1 RSTDTPTVSGAS
13 PTVIVRVDADVLE
26 THTGT
31 GEIVGIPDP
40 IPSSAIKQLLC
51 DSSTIPVY
59 LKPDGG
65 IAAIGTEKR
74 TFNRTQRAGMIARDG
89 PTCAL
94 PNCHIPA
101 TACEAHH
108 IEEYHNGGPTHVD
121 NGILLCWFHHHMVDT
136 NIFTITMSNGTPTI
150 TAPDWLTH
158 RPYFH

>member
-1 RSTDTPTVSGAS
+1 
-13 PTVIVRVDADVLE
+13 
-26 THTGT
+26 
-31 GEIVGIPDP
+31 
-40 IPSSAIKQLLC
+40 
-51 DSSTIPVY
+51 
-59 LKPDGG
+59 G

-94 PNCHIPA
+94 PNCNIPA

-108 IEEYHNGGPTHVD
+108 IEEYHTGGPTHVD

-136 NIFTITMSNGTPTI
+136 NIFTITTTTGKPVI